1 MVVVWFFMDTE
12 KVWDEISGSW
22 NDFRVDVPSDVS
34 DFFYGRKG
42 KILDLGCGSGRNF
55 LKIDGVELYGVDFS
69 GKMLEFAKAK
79 ADSLGLD
86 VELKKA
92 EVFDT
97 GFSDD
102 FFDSVLF
109 YAVLHCV
116 DSAEKRKKT
125 LEEIYRILK
134 TGGEVFV
141 SSWGRKQARLKN
153 NEKECFVPWT
163 LKNGEKFERYTYIF
177 DLKELEDLVK
187 EVGFE
192 IVKSWEDNNV
202 CLVLKKVL

>member
-1 MVVVWFFMDTE
+1 MDAE
-12 KVWDEISGSW
+12 KVWNKISGSW
-22 NDFRVDVPSDVS
+22 NEFRVDVPSDVS
-34 DFFYGRKG
+34 DFFSGRKG
-42 KILDLGCGSGRNF
+42 KVLDLGCGSGRNF
-55 LKIDGVELYGVDFS
+55 LKVSDVELYGVDFS
-69 GKMLEFAKAK
+69 EKMLEFAKK
-79 ADSLGLD
+79 KSDFLD
-86 VELKKA
+86 LDTNLKKA

-97 GFSDD
+97 GFSDE
-102 FFDSVLF
+102 FFDAVLF

-116 DSAEKRKKT
+116 DSSEKRKKT

-134 TGGEVFV
+134 PGGEVFV
-141 SSWGRKQARLKN
+141 SSWGGKQARLKN

-177 DLKELEDLVK
+177 DLEELEELVK

-202 CLVLKKVL
+202 NLILKKVL